1 MAEQDRYI
9 SVTALTRYVKRLF
22 EKDRRLGDIW
32 VRGELS
38 NFKHHS
44 RGHMYFTLKDQ
55 NSRIQSVMFASQNRS
70 LAFRPE
76 DGMKV
81 LVRGEVSVYEPYGA
95 YQLYAKEMQPD
106 GIGNLYLAYEELKK
120 KLAHEGVFSEQH
132 KKTLPAVPYEI
143 GVITSPTGAA
153 VRDIFTTIKRRFP
166 AARITL
172 FPVLVQGASA
182 AASIVSAIEKA
193 NESKFI
199 ELLIV
204 GRGGGSIEELWAF
217 NEEIVARTIFASAL
231 PVISAVGHETDYT
244 IADFVADMRAPTPTA
259 AGELA
264 VPHYEELGARLNDRA
279 ARLKRV
285 MAEKLMAEKNRL
297 KRLQSSYAFRY
308 PAQLVRQKEQELDR
322 FLERLTRESRRIL
335 EKKSERFQASYKD
348 LRKYRPEETLRQAK
362 ENKRDVVRRLN
373 REMANVYKEKASSFA
388 QTVSKLNMLSPLNV
402 MERGFSLTYG
412 EDQRLVHSVNDVQL
426 GDVVKVRLK
435 DGQLDCHVWGME
447 EKKTNE

>member
-1 MAEQDRYI
+1 MNEKDRYI
-9 SVTALTRYVKRLF
+9 SVTALTRYVKRMF

-38 NFKHHS
+38 NFKLHS

-120 KLAHEGVFSEQH
+120 KLAAEGVFSEQH
-132 KKTLPAVPYEI
+132 KKPLPAVPYEI
-143 GVITSPTGAA
+143 GVVTSPTGAA

-172 FPVLVQGASA
+172 FPVLVQGTSA
-182 AASIVSAIEKA
+182 AASIASAIEKA
-193 NESKFI
+193 NRSGFLEV
-199 ELLIV
+199 LIV

-244 IADFVADMRAPTPTA
+244 IADFVADMRAPTATA

-264 VPHYEELGARLNDRA
+264 VPHFEELGARLHDRE
-279 ARLKRV
+279 ARSKRV
-285 MAEKLMAEKNRL
+285 MVERILSVKNRL
-297 KRLQSSYAFRY
+297 KRMQSSYAFRF

-322 FLERLTRESRRIL
+322 LLERLARESGRVV
-335 EKKSERFQASYKD
+335 EKRKDRFTAAYKG
-348 LRKYRPEETLRQAK
+348 LRKFRPDATLRQAK
-362 ENKRDVVRRLN
+362 EIQQDKVKRLQ
-373 REMANVYKEKASSFA
+373 REMAKVYKQKAEHFA
-388 QTVSKLNMLSPLNV
+388 QTVSKLNVLSPLNV
-402 MERGFSLTYG
+402 MKRGFSLTYSEEG
-412 EDQRLVHSVNDVQL
+412 KLLKSVKNVQL
-426 GDVVKVRLK
+426 GDLVRVRLK

-447 EKKTNE
+447 EETDE

>member
-1 MAEQDRYI
+1 MSEQDRYI

-55 NSRIQSVMFASQNRS
+55 NSRIQSVMFASSNRT
-70 LAFRPE
+70 LGFRPE

-81 LVRGEVSVYEPYGA
+81 LVRGEVSVYEPYGT

-106 GIGNLYLAYEELKK
+106 GIGNLYLAFEELKK
-120 KLAHEGVFSEQH
+120 KLTTEGLFSEEH
-132 KKTLPAVPYEI
+132 KKPLPAVPYEI

-153 VRDIFTTIKRRFP
+153 VRDIFTTVKRRFP

-172 FPVLVQGASA
+172 FPVLVQGTSA
-182 AASIVSAIEKA
+182 AASIASAIERA
-193 NESKFI
+193 NQSGFI
-199 ELLIV
+199 EVLIV

-217 NEEIVARTIFASAL
+217 NEEIVARTIFASTL

-264 VPHYEELGARLNDRA
+264 VPHFEELAARIHDRQ
-279 ARLKRV
+279 ARLKRA
-285 MAEKLMAEKNRL
+285 MAERLTAEKIRL
-297 KRLQSSYAFRY
+297 KRMQTSYAFRY

-322 FLERLTRESRRIL
+322 LMERLTRESRRAV
-335 EKKSERFQASYKD
+335 EKPAERFEAVYKG
-348 LRKYRPEETLRQAK
+348 LRKFHPEETLRLAK
-362 ENKRDVVRRLN
+362 ERHQQLIKRLN
-373 REMANVYKEKASSFA
+373 REMGKVYRDKASMFA
-388 QTVSKLNMLSPLNV
+388 QTVSKLNVLSPLNV
-402 MERGFSLTYG
+402 MERGFSLTYS
-412 EDQRLVHSVNDVQL
+412 EDEKLVKSIRQVQL
-426 GDVVKVRLK
+426 GDVLKVQLK

-447 EKKTNE
+447 ERKTNE

>member
-1 MAEQDRYI
+1 MNEKDRYI

-38 NFKHHS
+38 NFKLHS

-120 KLAHEGVFSEQH
+120 KLAAEGIFSEQH
-132 KKTLPAVPYEI
+132 KKPLPAVPYEI
-143 GVITSPTGAA
+143 GVVTSSTGAA

-172 FPVLVQGASA
+172 FPVLVQGTSA
-182 AASIVSAIEKA
+182 AASIASAIEKA
-193 NESKFI
+193 NRSGFLEV
-199 ELLIV
+199 LIV

-217 NEEIVARTIFASAL
+217 NEEIVARTIFASSL

-264 VPHYEELGARLNDRA
+264 VPHFEELGARLRDRES
-279 ARLKRV
+279 RLKRV
-285 MAEKLMAEKNRL
+285 MADKIFSEKNRL

-322 FLERLTRESRRIL
+322 LLERLSRESGRVV
-335 EKKSERFQASYKD
+335 EKRKDRFTAAYKG
-348 LRKYRPEETLRQAK
+348 LRKFRPDATLRQAK
-362 ENKRDVVRRLN
+362 EKQQDKVKRLQ
-373 REMANVYKEKASSFA
+373 REMAKVYKQKAEHFA
-388 QTVSKLNMLSPLNV
+388 QTVSKLNVLSPLNV
-402 MERGFSLTYG
+402 MERGFSLTYSEEG
-412 EDQRLVHSVNDVQL
+412 KLLKSVKNVEL
-426 GDVVKVRLK
+426 GDLVKVRLE

-447 EKKTNE
+447 EETDE